1 MKKLWNVSLAAA
13 LLVGGVSVYAEDDE
27 MEHARPMQSKPLSKQ
42 DQSAAAL
49 YKKECSA
56 CHMAYQPE
64 FLPKRSW
71 DKTMKG
77 LDNHFGTDA
86 TMDTVDSNTVQNYL
100 MTYAS
105 KNDRITDMRGAVAL
119 RISQTP
125 HFVKEH
131 RKISKKMITQPA
143 VKSIANCNACHT
155 KAEVG
160 SYREREINIPN
171 YGRWE

>member
-1 MKKLWNVSLAAA
+1 MKKIWNISLAVA
-13 LLVGGVSVYAEDDE
+13 LFVGGVYVYADEDE
-27 MEHARPMQSKPLSKQ
+27 REHARPMQSKPLSKQ

-86 TMDTVDSNTVQNYL
+86 TMDLADTSTVQNYL

-105 KNDRITDMRGAVAL
+105 KNERITDMKGAVAL

-125 HFVKEH
+125 HFVREH
-131 RKISKKMITQPA
+131 REVTKKMITQPA

-155 KAEVG
+155 KAEAG

-171 YGRWE
+171 HGRWE

>member
-1 MKKLWNVSLAAA
+1 MKTLWNLSLAAA
-13 LLVGGVSVYAEDDE
+13 LLAGGVYVYADDE
-27 MEHARPMQSKPLSKQ
+27 KEHTRPIQSKPLSKH
-42 DQSAAAL
+42 DQSATAL
-49 YKKECSA
+49 YKKECGA
-56 CHMAYQPE
+56 CHMAYQPG

-86 TMDTVDSNTVQNYL
+86 TMDTNDTQTIQNHL

-105 KNDRITDMRGAVAL
+105 KNDRITDIKGAVAL

-125 HFVKEH
+125 HFVREH
-131 RKISKKMITQPA
+131 REVTKKMIAQPEI
-143 VKSIANCNACHT
+143 KSIANCTACHT
-155 KAEVG
+155 KAQAG

>member
-1 MKKLWNVSLAAA
+1 MKTLLNLTLVTA
-13 LLVGGVSVYAEDDE
+13 LLAGGVYLYADDDE
-27 MEHARPMQSKPLSKQ
+27 MEVRPTQSKPLSKH
-42 DQSAAAL
+42 DQTAAAL

-56 CHMAYQPE
+56 CHMAYQPG

-86 TMDTVDSNTVQNYL
+86 TMDPADTKTVQNYL
-100 MTYAS
+100 MAYAS

-125 HFVKEH
+125 HFVSEH
-131 RKISKKMITQPA
+131 REISKKMITQPA

-155 KAEVG
+155 KAESG

>member
-1 MKKLWNVSLAAA
+1 MKTLLNLSLITA
-13 LLVGGVSVYAEDDE
+13 LLAGGIYLYADDE
-27 MEHARPMQSKPLSKQ
+27 REQVRPTQSKPLSKH

-49 YKKECSA
+49 YKKECGA
-56 CHMAYQPE
+56 CHMAYQPS

-71 DKTMKG
+71 DKTMKD
-77 LDNHFGTDA
+77 LDNHFNTDA
-86 TMDTVDSNTVQNYL
+86 TMDSNDTKTIQNYL

-105 KNDRITDMRGAVAL
+105 KDDRISDMKGGVAL

-131 RKISKKMITQPA
+131 REIAKKMITQPE
-143 VKSIANCNACHT
+143 VKSIANCTACHT
-155 KAEVG
+155 KAQAG

>member
-1 MKKLWNVSLAAA
+1 MKTLWNVSLAAA
-13 LLVGGVSVYAEDDE
+13 LLVGGVYLYAEDDD
-27 MEHARPMQSKPLSKQ
+27 MEHARPIQSKPLSKQ

-56 CHMAYQPE
+56 CHMAYQPG

-86 TMDTVDSNTVQNYL
+86 TMDPADTKTVQNYL

-105 KNDRITDMRGAVAL
+105 KDDRITDVRGAVAL

-125 HFVKEH
+125 HFVSEH
-131 RKISKKMITQPA
+131 REISKKMITQPA

-155 KAEVG
+155 KAEAG
-160 SYREREINIPN
+160 SYREGEINIPN